1 MRRYFENFI
10 NLAQTK
16 TAKDSYTLFAGNLLS
31 AFLGFLYVLFIART
45 LTVEEFGVFSA
56 VTNLIIIIV
65 SISDI
70 GITSGVVSF
79 VARNIAAGDEAK
91 ADKYIKAAF
100 VLKYVIIFIAVVLMG
115 LFAPIM
121 ARYLLASE
129 DVIMAHWTALL
140 SLGILLWMFV
150 PALLQAKKKFIQ
162 SVAVD
167 LSLVFPR
174 ALIVVILM
182 FAGLLTLQSALA
194 AYLVGIFF
202 VAIASYRYLGAGFL
216 RKKPEKNIYIDLVK
230 FSGWLGVNKIISSI
244 SGRLDIQMLAFFV
257 GASATGVYSVP
268 SRLASFIVV
277 IATSYTAV
285 LIPRLAGFGD
295 KDKERRYLVKA
306 TVALT
311 PVVGGVVIWIFI
323 ANPFI
328 VLLFGERYRESVPVF
343 QMLAMAMI
351 PLLISVPAV
360 AAIIYAIRKPVYIG
374 VFSAFNL
381 VAIFL
386 LNYIFIPQY
395 GVLGPTITLSV
406 VYSLY
411 AVYTWV
417 VVIRHYWIKRPE

>member
-1 MRRYFENFI
+1 
-10 NLAQTK
+10 
-16 TAKDSYTLFAGNLLS
+16 
-31 AFLGFLYVLFIART
+31 
-45 LTVEEFGVFSA
+45 
-56 VTNLIIIIV
+56 
-65 SISDI
+65 
-70 GITSGVVSF
+70 
-79 VARNIAAGDEAK
+79 
-91 ADKYIKAAF
+91 
-100 VLKYVIIFIAVVLMG
+100 
-115 LFAPIM
+115 
-121 ARYLLASE
+121 
-129 DVIMAHWTALL
+129 
-140 SLGILLWMFV
+140 
-150 PALLQAKKKFIQ
+150 
-162 SVAVD
+162 
-167 LSLVFPR
+167 
-174 ALIVVILM
+174 
-182 FAGLLTLQSALA
+182 
-194 AYLVGIFF
+194 
-202 VAIASYRYLGAGFL
+202 L

-244 SGRLDIQMLAFFV
+244 SGRLDIQMLAFFA
-257 GASATGVYSVP
+257 GAAATGVYSVP

-306 TVALT
+306 TVALI
-311 PVVGGVVIWIFI
+311 PIIGGIVFWIFI

-328 VLLFGERYRESVPVF
+328 VLLFGERYQESVPVF
-343 QMLAMAMI
+343 QILAAAMI

-360 AAIIYAIRKPVYIG
+360 TAIIYAIRKPVYIG